1 MIERQAIFIRGIV
14 QGVGFRPFVYRLA
27 RELNLKG
34 WVANN
39 FEGVQIE
46 VEGEG
51 AIIQE
56 FSLKLKAKKPL
67 HSEIY
72 EQYSRPLP
80 LQGDREFIVKK
91 SEDGGTIPT
100 AILPDLA
107 TCQECLSEILNPS
120 DRRYLYPFTNC
131 TLCGPRFSIIE
142 ALPYDRKNT
151 TLRIFPMCSK
161 CEREYEDPSNRR
173 FHAQPNACPDC
184 GPHLELF
191 NTNRELLSSHNAALK
206 GAAQAVLEGKI
217 LALKGIG
224 GFQLIVDATQVSAV
238 QLLRQRKH
246 RPAKPLAVMYPDLQ
260 SIHQACHVS
269 EMEEAL
275 LLSGECPIVILEKRM
290 HRLPGV
296 APDNPNLGVMLPYS
310 PLHHLLLGLIKRPI
324 VATSGNLSEEPICI
338 ENDDAFSRLGRIAN
352 FFLVHN
358 RSIVRPI
365 DDSVV
370 RVMDNK
376 AVIFRRARGYAPAP
390 IRLKNRVPSTLAVG
404 GHLKNT
410 VSIAHGNNVI
420 MSQHIGDLENRPSFR
435 SFERA
440 IDDLSKFYQIVPFV
454 IAHDLHPHYKS
465 TQWAEA
471 RTGSKI
477 PVQHHLAHFFS
488 CMAEYQNDK
497 PALGVTWDGS
507 GYGFDGKIWGGE
519 FFHWNGRET
528 PKHFATFRSFPLP
541 GGTLAIKEP
550 RRAAIGLLYEL
561 MGPSIFDQNNSLWK
575 DFTAEEKRNFAICLE
590 KKINAPQCTS
600 VGRLFDVVAGLLG
613 ICPIS
618 EFEGQAAQSLEFLA
632 IGSSQQ
638 SSYSYCINQKE
649 EMHII
654 DWSEMIHSLLN
665 DQTQGVSPTEIA
677 GRFHNTL
684 ALIIVSIAKI
694 VNEKRVFLSGGVF
707 QNKLLLE
714 KSTSLLRNS
723 GFEVFTHEKIPPND
737 GGISLGQVYYN
748 VCCMQPN
755 QGPNQE
761 V

>member
-27 RELNLKG
+27 RDLDLKG

-39 FEGVQIE
+39 VEGVQIE
-46 VEGEG
+46 VEGE
-51 AIIQE
+51 ASLIQE
-56 FSLKLKAKKPL
+56 FAAGFNARKPP
-67 HSEIY
+67 HAEIY
-72 EQYSRPLP
+72 EQHCRHLP
-80 LQGDREFIVKK
+80 LQGDREFIVRK
-91 SEDGGTIPT
+91 SEKGGTLSAT
-100 AILPDLA
+100 ILPDLA
-107 TCQECLSEILNPS
+107 TCQECLSEISDPS

-131 TLCGPRFSIIE
+131 TLCGPRFSIVE

-151 TLRIFPMCSK
+151 TLRVFTMCPK
-161 CEREYEDPSNRR
+161 CLAEYEDPSNRR

-191 NTNRELLSSHNAALK
+191 NTERKLLSSHNAALR

-217 LALKGIG
+217 LVLKGIG
-224 GFQLIVDATQVSAV
+224 GFQLIVDATQESAI

-246 RPAKPLAVMYPDLQ
+246 RPAKPFAVMYPDLQ
-260 SIHQACHVS
+260 NVREDCHVS

-275 LLSGECPIVILEKRM
+275 LLSGECPIVILEKRVD
-290 HRLPGV
+290 RLPGV

-310 PLHHLLLGLIKRPI
+310 PLHHLLLGLIKRPL
-324 VATSGNLSEEPICI
+324 VATSGNLAEEPICI
-338 ENDDAFSRLGRIAN
+338 ENEDVFSRLGQIAD

-376 AVIFRRARGYAPAP
+376 AVIFRRARGYAPTP
-390 IRLKNRVPSTLAVG
+390 IRLKNRVPSALAVG

-410 VSIAHGNNVI
+410 VSIAHGNSVI

-440 IDDLSKFYQIVPFV
+440 IDDLSKFYQIAPSNT
-454 IAHDLHPHYKS
+454 AHDLHPHYTS

-471 RTGSKI
+471 RPGAKV

-488 CMAEYQNDK
+488 CMAEHQNDQ

-507 GYGFDGKIWGGE
+507 GYGTDGKIWGGE
-519 FFHWNGRET
+519 FFHWNGRAT
-528 PKHFATFRSFPLP
+528 PEHFATFRSFPLP

-561 MGPSIFDQNNSLWK
+561 MGPSVFDQDEPIWK
-575 DFTAEEKRNFAICLE
+575 EFGSKEKRNFAVCLE
-590 KKINAPQCTS
+590 KEINAPQCTS
-600 VGRLFDVVAGLLG
+600 VGRLFDAVAGLLRIG
-613 ICPIS
+613 RIN
-618 EFEGQAAQSLEFLA
+618 EFEGQAAQALEFLA
-632 IGSSQQ
+632 KGSSQQ
-638 SSYSYCINQKE
+638 GSYSFRIIEKE
-649 EMHII
+649 GRHII
-654 DWSEMIHSLLN
+654 DWSEVIHSLLK
-665 DQTQGVSPTEIA
+665 DQLQGISPTEIA

-684 ALIIVSIAKI
+684 AQIIVSIAKRA
-694 VNEKRVFLSGGVF
+694 NERRVFLSGGVF

-714 KSTSLLRNS
+714 RSTSLLRNS
-723 GFEVFTHEKIPPND
+723 GFEVFTHGKVPPND
-737 GGISLGQVYYN
+737 GGISLGQIYYN
-748 VCCMQPN
+748 VCMRPN
-755 QGPNQE
+755 QGPDQE